1 MIRHPV
7 VAEDLA
13 RIAAA
18 PIDWGQLRGK
28 TVLISGAAGFLP
40 AYMVETLLFLNES
53 DPDFRVRVVGL
64 VRNLDRARVR
74 FDAYAGRGD
83 LHLIE
88 QDVSAPLELDERCEV
103 IVHAAGQA
111 SPRFYD
117 TDPVGTIDSAVLGTR
132 SLLERARRDD
142 SETVLVFSSGEVYGE
157 TQTVPTTEDDYGP
170 LDPTRVR
177 SCYGESK
184 RLAETLCVAYRHQ
197 YGVPVKLVRPYHTYG
212 PGLRLDDGRVFA
224 DFVAD
229 VIARRPLL
237 LKSDGLA
244 TRAFCYLAD
253 ATLGFFTVLL
263 AGESA
268 RAYNIGN
275 DQAELSIL
283 ELART
288 LGDEFGL
295 EVVEQPGAASP
306 GYVPSTIGR
315 SAPDI
320 GRARALGW
328 APTTSVRDGFARTVR
343 SFQAVA

>member
-1 MIRHPV
+1 M
-7 VAEDLA
+7 
-13 RIAAA
+13 
-18 PIDWGQLRGK
+18 
-28 TVLISGAAGFLP
+28 LISGAAGFLP

-53 DPDFRVRVVGL
+53 NPDFRVRVVGL

-157 TQTVPTTEDDYGP
+157 TETVPTTEDDYGP

-197 YGVPVKLVRPYHTYG
+197 YGVPVKVVRPYHTYG